1 MQKINQIVLKVFNLK
16 AEQLTD
22 DLSID
27 KVESWDSL
35 THMDLITSLE
45 EEFGFELS
53 MDEIMQMTNISS
65 IYKIIQ
71 EKLV

>member
-1 MQKINQIVLKVFNLK
+1 MKK
-16 AEQLTD
+16 ELTYKNKN
-22 DLSID
+22 LSID

-65 IYKIIQ
+65 IHKIIQ

>member
-16 AEQLTD
+16 SEQLTD

-65 IYKIIQ
+65 IHKIIQ